1 MAAGSI
7 HKSFPLHFPPLL
19 EIKEV
24 IEKALKPE
32 FKELSVEV
40 CDCPDLTQMPW
51 DLACGGL
58 GGETATFHFGGVP
71 YLLPVPDKSKVYDMQ
86 EIPAVVGV
94 KNPFVIGAGAALRD
108 QVGINSELMANVK
121 MGEKPVNKSWSCKME
136 EGGKYNLQ
144 TYPCTKTG
152 ALVDLFVSEGTPAPV
167 IKIHAKQRT
176 GNCNIFMSRVGGSVA
191 CQNGHRVKIVTCIT
205 GLWIFIIRSLSHW
218 GFLDLGVF

>member
-1 MAAGSI
+1 MAAGGI

-86 EIPAVVGV
+86 EIATVTGV
-94 KNPFVIGAGAALRD
+94 KDPFVIGAGAAFRD

-121 MGEKPVNKSWSCKME
+121 IGEAPINKSRSCKLE
-136 EGGKYNLQ
+136 EGGKYSVQ
-144 TYPCTKTG
+144 MYPCTKTG
-152 ALVDLFVSEGTPAPV
+152 ALADLFVSEGTPGPV
-167 IKIHAKQRT
+167 IKIRAKQRT
-176 GNCNIFMSRVGGSVA
+176 GKCCRLYA
-191 CQNGHRVKIVTCIT
+191 KLQ
-205 GLWIFIIRSLSHW
+205 
-218 GFLDLGVF
+218 